1 MTYEEFQE
9 YVRAKCMYETI
20 YTDSDGR
27 EILVIKLLDA
37 YGMVNRVQPEQE
49 QDRQIDQLIQE
60 RDHRDEIIDKL
71 CDAVLGP
78 DRYEWSSQ
86 YFFEDAVREVE
97 ERMAAL
103 EAQPEQEPV
112 AIKHMAKWV
121 EYLKRQSDHGQHL
134 HIPSG
139 MSAGTCWDLARELEQ
154 FINTTPP
161 QRKPLTDEEIDKL
174 PWEPHE
180 SNPMTFAEGLRYFAR
195 AIEAAHGIKE

>member
-112 AIKHMAKWV
+112 AWVCEGSASDEKHAV
-121 EYLKRQSDHGQHL
+121 DYQQEDIDA
-134 HIPSG
+134 IPV
-139 MSAGTCWDLARELEQ
+139 GTMLY
-154 FINTTPP
+154 TTPP
-161 QRKPLTDEEIDKL
+161 HRKPLTSEEYSIL
-174 PWEPHE
+174 
-180 SNPMTFAEGLRYFAR
+180 AEKYIGADGLDCVDYGR
-195 AIEAAHGIKE
+195 AIARHYGIKE